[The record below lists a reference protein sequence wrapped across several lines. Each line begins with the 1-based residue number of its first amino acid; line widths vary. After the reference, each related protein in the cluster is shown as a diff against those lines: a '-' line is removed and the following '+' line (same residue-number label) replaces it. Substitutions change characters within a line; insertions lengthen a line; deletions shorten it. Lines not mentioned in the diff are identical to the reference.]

1 MNYCTYKPPKILS
14 DIVCHY
20 WTLDGN
26 VSIGHTY
33 IHRTLANFCPE
44 LIFHYGG
51 PFEELVSENRT
62 ETTFTTGI
70 HGQTNQIRRFT
81 AKEKYGIFGV
91 LLQPYAIPILF
102 GMPSTEIKNELV
114 DLTLL
119 GQDGKDLCDQMLSA
133 KDNAQRLQII
143 NCFLTQRIMEFER
156 PEIVFAAQ
164 RIYNLNGLAN
174 VKNLADQ
181 SSLSQRQFER
191 KFKEHIG
198 FSPKSFAR
206 IVRFKSLIN
215 KYKRG
220 IQHLPKLRM
229 TSVIMIRPTSFRISN
244 SFQGTILMLTSR
256 GKPGRFFT
264 HHRMSIFSNFG
275 L

>member
-1 MNYCTYKPPKILS
+1 MNYCIYKPPQILS
-14 DIVCHY
+14 DLVCHY

-26 VSIGHTY
+26 VSIDQTY

-51 PFEELVSENRT
+51 SFAELVANNSIEK
-62 ETTFTTGI
+62 TFTTGI

-81 AKEKYGIFGV
+81 AKENYGIFGV

-102 GMPSTEIKNELV
+102 GIPSTDFRNELV

-119 GQDGKDLCDQMLSA
+119 GQDGKDLTDQMLSA
-133 KDNAQRLQII
+133 KNNAQRLQLI
-143 NCFLTQRIMEFER
+143 NCFLAQRIKEFDR
-156 PEIVFAAQ
+156 PEIVSATQ
-164 RIYNLNGLAN
+164 KIYSLKGLVN
-174 VKNLADQ
+174 IQNLADQ

-206 IVRFKSLIN
+206 LVRFKSLIN
-215 KYKRG
+215 SYKKRDSTLTKVAYDFG
-220 IQHLPKLRM
+220 YYDQAHFIQDFK
-229 TSVIMIRPTSFRISN
+229 
-244 SFQGTILMLTSR
+244 Q
-256 GKPGRFFT
+256 
-264 HHRMSIFSNFG
+264 FSGYNPNAYFSG
-275 L
+275 EAKEVFYAP